1 MAKIVTL
8 TFSPAIDKSSSIAS
22 LIPEKKMK
30 CTNPKF
36 EAGGG
41 GINVAR
47 VIAKFDGDVVAVFP
61 SGGYTGKYFNHL
73 LEKEKVP
80 FIAIDTKNET
90 RENFVILEEST
101 NKQFRF
107 GMPSNE
113 LLKDEWMACLS
124 AIENLKNV
132 DYIVAS
138 GSLPPGVPMNVYAQL
153 SKIAKKINA
162 KFVVDTSGEALK
174 EAVDEGVF
182 LLKPN
187 LEELGYLLGIENIE
201 IDNIEKAAKELIL
214 KNNCEIIVISLGK
227 DGAMLVTKNET
238 HTVKPPK
245 VDVKS
250 TVGAG
255 DSMVAGLIYSLSK
268 NNNLKNS
275 LMFGIACG
283 TAATMNKGTELC
295 KISDVEK
302 IYNTLI
308 SKQ

>member
-8 TFSPAIDKSSSIAS
+8 TFSPAIDKSSTIAS

-80 FIAIDTKNET
+80 IIAIDTKNDT

-113 LLKDEWMACLS
+113 LLEDEWKACLS

-201 IDNIEKAAKELIL
+201 IQNIEKAAKELIL

-227 DGAMLVTKNET
+227 DGAMLVTKNES

-275 LMFGIACG
+275 LMYGIACG

>member
-1 MAKIVTL
+1 MTKIVTL
-8 TFSPAIDKSSSIAS
+8 TFSPAIDKSSSIKT
-22 LIPEKKMK
+22 LIPEKKLK

-47 VIAKFDGDVVAVFP
+47 VIAKLGGNVLAVFP

-73 LEKEKVP
+73 LENEKVP
-80 FIAIDTKNET
+80 FVSIDTKNET

-113 LLKDEWMACLS
+113 LLETEWKACLT
-124 AIENLKNV
+124 AIENLKDI
-132 DYIVAS
+132 DYIIAS

-187 LEELGYLLGIENIE
+187 LEELGYLLGIENLE
-201 IDNIEKAAKELIL
+201 IANIEEAAKELIH

-227 DGAMLVTKNET
+227 EGAMLVTKNET
-238 HTVKPPK
+238 HTIKPPK

-255 DSMVAGLIYSLSK
+255 DSMVAGLVYSLTK
-268 NNNLKNS
+268 NNNLKEA
-275 LMFGIACG
+275 LMFGVSCG

-295 KISDVEK
+295 QLKDIEK
-302 IYNTLI
+302 IFLEIKNKY
-308 SKQ
+308 

>member
-113 LLKDEWMACLS
+113 LLEDEWKACLS

-174 EAVDEGVF
+174 EAVNEGVF

-201 IDNIEKAAKELIL
+201 IQNIEKAAKELIL

-227 DGAMLVTKNET
+227 DGAMLVTKNES

-268 NNNLKNS
+268 NNHSIAFGNS
-275 LMFGIACG
+275 SL
-283 TAATMNKGTELC
+283 
-295 KISDVEK
+295 
-302 IYNTLI
+302 
-308 SKQ
+308 Q

>member
-8 TFSPAIDKSSSIAS
+8 TFSPAIDKSSTIAS

-80 FIAIDTKNET
+80 IIAIDTKNET

-113 LLKDEWMACLS
+113 LLEDEWKACLS

-201 IDNIEKAAKELIL
+201 IQNIEKAAKELIL

-227 DGAMLVTKNET
+227 DGAMLVTKNES

-275 LMFGIACG
+275 LMYGIACG

>member
-113 LLKDEWMACLS
+113 LLEDEWKACLS

-174 EAVDEGVF
+174 EAVNEGVF

-227 DGAMLVTKNET
+227 DGAMLVTKNES

-268 NNNLKNS
+268 NNNLKNA
-275 LMFGIACG
+275 LIFGIACG

>member
-113 LLKDEWMACLS
+113 LLEDEWKACLS

-174 EAVDEGVF
+174 EAVNEGVF

-201 IDNIEKAAKELIL
+201 IQNIEKAAKELIL

-227 DGAMLVTKNET
+227 DGAMLVTKNES